1 MARDRYLQAIR
12 GLAIAC
18 VVCIHCLP
26 QSTASV
32 VLRPFLNWAV
42 AGFLFLSGLL
52 TSESKILRGGLAKR
66 LHKVLIPYLVWSGIY
81 LVVTQRLTAD
91 GIVKGILFG
100 ASSAQMYYLL
110 VYAQLV
116 VLTPLLYR
124 ALRSH
129 RFFVYCV
136 TPAFL
141 LVREAAAIVGFAL
154 PQVQVLFPAWLLFY
168 VLGLDWGRVERAA
181 TRKRSLLPWL
191 LIACLLLQQAA
202 GYAWLVWG
210 DFNMAT
216 TQLKLSSM
224 ATSVVVVMLIGLIG
238 QRLRRLLANS
248 YFVKLGDLSFGI
260 YLCHMLLLS
269 VVTKVLG
276 FVATPLLI
284 ATVVNLAVTL
294 VASACIV
301 DAGAK
306 LLPRKVCEVLGFV

>member
-1 MARDRYLQAIR
+1 MARDRYLQAIQ

-26 QSTASV
+26 QCAASV

-81 LVVTQRLTAD
+81 LVVTQRLTAG
-91 GIVKGILFG
+91 GIVKGVLFG
-100 ASSAQMYYLL
+100 TSSAQMYYLL

-124 ALRSH
+124 VLRSH
-129 RFFVYCV
+129 RLLVYCV
-136 TPAFL
+136 TPVFL

-154 PQVQVLFPAWLLFY
+154 SQVQVLFPAWLLFY
-168 VLGLDWGRVERAA
+168 VLGLDWEKVGRVA
-181 TRKRSLLPWL
+181 TRRRSLLPGL
-191 LIACLLLQQAA
+191 LVACLLLQLAS
-202 GYAWLVWG
+202 GIAWLARG
-210 DFNMAT
+210 DYNMAT

-224 ATSVVVVMLIGLIG
+224 AMSAVLVVLIGLAG
-238 QRLRRLLANS
+238 HRLRQLFVRSHL
-248 YFVKLGDLSFGI
+248 VKLGDLSFGI
-260 YLCHMLLLS
+260 YLCHILVLS
-269 VVTKVLG
+269 AVTKMLG
-276 FVATPLLI
+276 FVAIPLLI
-284 ATVVNLAVTL
+284 ATVINLAVTF
-294 VASACIV
+294 VVSACV
-301 DAGAK
+301 VAAGAK

>member
-26 QSTASV
+26 QCAASV

-52 TSESKILRGGLAKR
+52 TSESKILRGVAKR

-81 LVVTQRLTAD
+81 LVVTQRLTAG
-91 GIVKGILFG
+91 GIVKGVLFG
-100 ASSAQMYYLL
+100 TSSAQMYYLL

-116 VLTPLLYR
+116 MLTPLLYR
-124 ALRSH
+124 VLRSH
-129 RFFVYCV
+129 RLLVYCV
-136 TPAFL
+136 TPVFL
-141 LVREAAAIVGFAL
+141 LVREVAAIVGVAL

-168 VLGLDWGRVERAA
+168 VLGLDWGKVGRVA
-181 TRKRSLLPWL
+181 TRRCSLLPGL
-191 LIACLLLQQAA
+191 LVACLFLQLVS
-202 GYAWLVWG
+202 GFAWLARG
-210 DFNMAT
+210 DYNMAT

-224 ATSVVVVMLIGLIG
+224 ATSAVLVVLIGLTG
-238 QRLRRLLANS
+238 HRLRQLFARS
-248 YFVKLGDLSFGI
+248 YLVKLGDLSFGI
-260 YLCHMLLLS
+260 YLCHILVLG

-276 FVATPLLI
+276 FVAIPALM

-294 VASACIV
+294 VVSACV
-301 DAGAK
+301 VAVGAT
-306 LLPRKVCEVLGFV
+306 LLPRKVCEALGFV

>member
-1 MARDRYLQAIR
+1 M
-12 GLAIAC
+12 
-18 VVCIHCLP
+18 
-26 QSTASV
+26 
-32 VLRPFLNWAV
+32 
-42 AGFLFLSGLL
+42 
-52 TSESKILRGGLAKR
+52 
-66 LHKVLIPYLVWSGIY
+66 
-81 LVVTQRLTAD
+81 
-91 GIVKGILFG
+91 
-100 ASSAQMYYLL
+100 
-110 VYAQLV
+110 YAQLV

>member
-1 MARDRYLQAIR
+1 M
-12 GLAIAC
+12 
-18 VVCIHCLP
+18 
-26 QSTASV
+26 
-32 VLRPFLNWAV
+32 
-42 AGFLFLSGLL
+42 
-52 TSESKILRGGLAKR
+52 
-66 LHKVLIPYLVWSGIY
+66 LIPYLVWSGIY

-100 ASSAQMYYLL
+100 TSSAQMYYLL

-124 ALRSH
+124 VLRSH
-129 RFFVYCV
+129 RLLVYCV
-136 TPAFL
+136 TPVFL
-141 LVREAAAIVGFAL
+141 LVREGAAIVGFAL

-224 ATSVVVVMLIGLIG
+224 ATSAVLVVLIGLTG
-238 QRLRRLLANS
+238 HRLRQLFARSHL
-248 YFVKLGDLSFGI
+248 VKLGDLSFGI
-260 YLCHMLLLS
+260 YLCHILVLS

-276 FVATPLLI
+276 FVAIPLLM

-294 VASACIV
+294 LVSACV
-301 DAGAK
+301 VATGAT